1 MVIGEKMGEK
11 NGDFYGRKKWQH
23 FLFSDDGIPK
33 MVIYGSNNEHFRI
46 KNQKLNFLEIF

>member
-23 FLFSDDGIPK
+23 FLFYGDGISK
-33 MVIYGSNNEHFRI
+33 MVIYGSKSERF
-46 KNQKLNFLEIF
+46 